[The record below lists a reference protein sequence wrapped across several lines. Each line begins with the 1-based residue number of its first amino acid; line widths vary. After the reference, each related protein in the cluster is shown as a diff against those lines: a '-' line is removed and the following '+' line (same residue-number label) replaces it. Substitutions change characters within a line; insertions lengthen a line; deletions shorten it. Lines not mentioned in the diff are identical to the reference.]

1 MEDYVRPFR
10 RRKIFDL
17 RREEEECEKII
28 SIQII
33 SEREE
38 YPVRR
43 RKVLAYERKEG
54 YDIKHCHIS

>member
-43 RKVLAYERKEG
+43 RKVLAYERNEG
-54 YDIKHCHIS
+54 YNIKHCHIS

>member
-38 YPVRR
+38 YPVRK
-43 RKVLAYERKEG
+43 RKVLAYKRKEE
-54 YDIKHCHIS
+54 YDIKH